1 MEPLSTPAIAG
12 LLVEIGQR
20 LELGGES
27 PFKSRA
33 YYTAA
38 ENLLSLAE
46 PLPDLLKRGKL
57 RTIPGVGEAIAEKI
71 IKLYNTGTH
80 PTLERLRE
88 DVPAGV
94 LELLKIPGLGP
105 KKAAQLYQDLKIA
118 GVDELEAACREGRVR
133 DCKGMSQR
141 SEVKILQQIEMLRRN
156 AGSCHLHTAEERTL
170 GGLERLP
177 QLRPDWTRVEAA
189 GAFRRR
195 CEIVNEIAFAA
206 VSKEGANGESLIEDL
221 SVRVSDAGNFGA
233 AWIAATGSSKHL
245 EELSQHAASK
255 GFKWTEAGL
264 LKDGKPVPCACEEDV
279 YAALG
284 LAFIP
289 PELREGNGEVALAA
303 AGKLPVL
310 VTDADIRGVL
320 HSHTDYSDGAQT
332 LEQMAG
338 AVRKRGYQYYGVADH
353 SQSAAYAGGMKEAR
367 ILAQHKLA
375 DELNAKYPAGKFRIF
390 KGVES
395 DIRDDGSLDYPDKML
410 AKFDFIVASLHGKLT
425 MPKDEQT
432 QRVLKAVA
440 NPHTT
445 ILGHMTGR
453 LLLRRE
459 SAEMDVEAVLKACA
473 RHGVVVEINA
483 NPHRLDVDWSYHKL
497 GLELGCMFS
506 INPDAH
512 AIEELDLTRY
522 GVMVARKGGIPK
534 ERTLNCLDLAEFTA
548 FIEKRRQ
555 GHAKE

>member
-38 ENLLSLAE
+38 ENLLSLGE
-46 PLPDLLKRGKL
+46 PLPELIKRGKL

-80 PTLERLRE
+80 PTLDRLRE
-88 DVPAGV
+88 EMPVGV
-94 LELLKIPGLGP
+94 LDLLRIPGLGP

-118 GVDELEAACREGRVR
+118 SIAELEAACREGRVR
-133 DCKGMSQR
+133 GCKGMSQR
-141 SEVKILQQIEMLRRN
+141 TETKILQQLEMLRRN
-156 AGSCHLHTAEERTL
+156 ASSCHLHIAEERTL
-170 GGLERLP
+170 GGLQRLP
-177 QLRPDWTRVEAA
+177 QLRPDWIRVEPA

-195 CEIVNEIAFAA
+195 CEVVNEIAFAA
-206 VSKEGANGESLIEDL
+206 VSREGANGDALVEEL
-221 SVRVSDAGNFGA
+221 SIRVGDAGNFGA
-233 AWIAATGSSKHL
+233 AWIAATGSTEHL
-245 EELSQHAASK
+245 EELSRHAVSK
-255 GFKWTEAGL
+255 GYKWTEAGL
-264 LKDGKPVPCACEEDV
+264 MKAGKLVPCAREEDV

-284 LAFIP
+284 LQFIP
-289 PELREGNGEVALAA
+289 PELREGQGEVELAA
-303 AGKLPVL
+303 TGKLPVL
-310 VTDADIRGVL
+310 VNDDDIRGIL

-332 LEQMAG
+332 LEQMAD
-338 AVRKRGYQYYGVADH
+338 AVRSRGFQYYGVADH
-353 SQSAAYAGGMKEAR
+353 SQSAAYAGGMKEAK
-367 ILAQHKLA
+367 ITSQHKLA
-375 DELNAKYPAGKFRIF
+375 DQLNAKYPAGKFRIF

-395 DIRDDGSLDYPDKML
+395 DIRDDGSLDYPEEIL
-410 AKFDFIVASLHGKLT
+410 ARFDFIVASLHSKLT
-425 MPKDEQT
+425 MPRDGQT
-432 QRVLKAVA
+432 RRVLNAVA

-459 SAEMDVEAVLKACA
+459 PADMDVEAVLKACA
-473 RHGVVVEINA
+473 KHGVVVEINA

-497 GLELGCMFS
+497 GLELGCTFA

-512 AIEELDLTRY
+512 DIEELDLTRY
-522 GVMVARKGGIPK
+522 GVMMARKGGIPK
-534 ERTLNCLDLAEFTA
+534 ERVLNCLDVAGFTA
-548 FIEKRRQ
+548 FIEQRKQLRR
-555 GHAKE
+555 A